1 MYKIFVA
8 DKRDLYEKIK
18 EENFILISPNEKK
31 DGSLFCEIEVFEG
44 FQSVVK
50 VYGLICF
57 YHRGERLDLFQF
69 LNHQGDKLVSLFLGS
84 YGLFTILENIEE
96 YD

>member
-1 MYKIFVA
+1 M
-8 DKRDLYEKIK
+8 
-18 EENFILISPNEKK
+18 
-31 DGSLFCEIEVFEG
+31 
-44 FQSVVK
+44 K

-69 LNHQGDKLVSLFLGS
+69 LNHQGDKLESLFLGS

-96 YD
+96 YDKIRDLKNFKNILGTIKDVSYLNFYERRFVGYILYSQL